1 MSENINNDINN
12 TINNILARL
21 NDFSQDLENLSE
33 EQVKTLTDLNELGI
47 FLKSE
52 IDYAYDELMKIN
64 GYKRKNW
71 GRGGYIKVKGKPR
84 L

>member
-1 MSENINNDINN
+1 MSENINNDISN
-12 TINNILARL
+12 TITNILARL

-52 IDYAYDELMKIN
+52 IEYAYGEMMKIN

-71 GRGGYIKVKGKPR
+71 GRGGYIKVKGKTKI
-84 L
+84 